1 MSICRKTGKQRHR
14 SKGAAEAHLRALL
27 KRDDISASDKLLLN
41 TYICVGKGNRACGDW
56 HVGRNEFR
64 KPVEVIPVMP
74 KMRRSGGMRYKKEK
88 LPQ

>member
-1 MSICRKTGKQRHR
+1 MPYCLKTGKQRHA

-27 KRDDISASDKLLLN
+27 KRGDVLESDKPLYN
-41 TYICVGKGNRACGDW
+41 TYVCGGCGDW

-74 KMRRSGGMRYKKEK
+74 KMRRSGGLKYKKEK
-88 LPQ
+88 QVP